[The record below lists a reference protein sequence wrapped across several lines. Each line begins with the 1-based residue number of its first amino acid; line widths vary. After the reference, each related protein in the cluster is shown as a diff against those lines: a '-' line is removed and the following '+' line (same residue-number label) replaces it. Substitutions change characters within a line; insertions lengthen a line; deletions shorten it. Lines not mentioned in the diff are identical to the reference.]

1 MVQAQVGIAMAILMI
16 TNTANIEH
24 NTELSEQHTAE
35 LTSQSN
41 VQNTVKSTVQNKVK
55 SAVKSTAINNSP
67 VQLNRLL
74 QLCSANLPVGGFSF
88 SQGLEYAVEMGWLT
102 SPQTTASWITIN
114 LEESIA
120 QTDLAILQRLY
131 QALSQDDFS
140 TFNYWN
146 EHLIA
151 CRESHELL
159 LADLAMGKALVRLLR
174 QLNKLDSTHYEP
186 ILQVAEISFVSA
198 FAVCAYLLGLDVI
211 SAQSGYCWTYIDNQ
225 VAAATK
231 LVPLGQTQ
239 AQNLLFELTENTQ
252 AIIEKANQINDD
264 DIGTSLP
271 HLAMASA
278 WHETQYSRLF
288 RS

>member
-1 MVQAQVGIAMAILMI
+1 M
-16 TNTANIEH
+16 
-24 NTELSEQHTAE
+24 
-35 LTSQSN
+35 
-41 VQNTVKSTVQNKVK
+41 
-55 SAVKSTAINNSP
+55 NNSVTTFGQTDP
-67 VQLNRLL
+67 VRLNRLL

-102 SPQTTASWITIN
+102 SPLETASWVTIN

-120 QTDLAILQRLY
+120 KTDLAILTRLY
-131 QALSQDDFS
+131 RALIDHDTAAFIH
-140 TFNYWN
+140 WN
-146 EHLIA
+146 EYIIA

-159 LADLAMGKALVRLLR
+159 LADLAMGKALIRLMK
-174 QLNKLDSTHYEP
+174 QLTSLDLSLYHTFINVKE
-186 ILQVAEISFVSA
+186 VSFVSA
-198 FAVCAYLLGLDVI
+198 FALCAYLFKLDLT

-239 AQNLLFELTENTQ
+239 AQNLLFELTENIQ
-252 AIIEKANQINDD
+252 NIIEKANAVTDEN
-264 DIGTSLP
+264 IGTSLP

>member
-1 MVQAQVGIAMAILMI
+1 MVHTVLVAMVIRMH
-16 TNTANIEH
+16 TRPSVKP
-24 NTELSEQHTAE
+24 LSVVK
-35 LTSQSN
+35 SQSDPI
-41 VQNTVKSTVQNKVK
+41 K
-55 SAVKSTAINNSP
+55 
-67 VQLNRLL
+67 LNRLL

-102 SPQTTASWITIN
+102 SPETTASWININ

-120 QTDLAILQRLY
+120 QTDLAILKRLFN
-131 QALSQDDFS
+131 ALSADDFAA
-140 TFNYWN
+140 FEYWN
-146 EHLIA
+146 SHLIA

-159 LADLAMGKALVRLLR
+159 LADLAMGKALIRLIK
-174 QLNKLDSTHYEP
+174 QLDSIDIDAYQAIIH
-186 ILQVAEISFVSA
+186 LKEISFVSA
-198 FAVCAYLLGLDVI
+198 FALCAYVFKLDLI

-252 AIIEKANQINDD
+252 LIIEKSNNISDD
-264 DIGTSLP
+264 NIGTSLP

>member
-1 MVQAQVGIAMAILMI
+1 MATHMPI
-16 TNTANIEH
+16 
-24 NTELSEQHTAE
+24 
-35 LTSQSN
+35 
-41 VQNTVKSTVQNKVK
+41 NTVNITQAMKQATKTNNQPSIVQ
-55 SAVKSTAINNSP
+55 SQP

-88 SQGLEYAVEMGWLT
+88 SQGLEYAVEMGWLK
-102 SPQTTASWITIN
+102 SPETTASWIEIN

-120 QTDLAILQRLY
+120 KTDLAILKRLFI
-131 QALSQDDFS
+131 ALHNNDLDQ
-140 TFNYWN
+140 FNYWN
-146 EHLIA
+146 IHLIA

-159 LADLAMGKALVRLLR
+159 LADLAMGKALIRLLK
-174 QLNKLDSTHYEP
+174 QLNNIDVSAYQSIITLT
-186 ILQVAEISFVSA
+186 EISFVSA
-198 FAVCAYLLGLDVI
+198 FALTAYLFQLDLV

-252 AIIEKANQINDD
+252 LIIEKSNQINDE

>member
-1 MVQAQVGIAMAILMI
+1 MPI
-16 TNTANIEH
+16 NTLNIE
-24 NTELSEQHTAE
+24 
-35 LTSQSN
+35 QSN
-41 VQNTVKSTVQNKVK
+41 QQDIQHNY
-55 SAVKSTAINNSP
+55 P
-67 VQLNRLL
+67 MQLNRLL

-102 SPQTTASWITIN
+102 SPETTASWITIN

-120 QTDLAILQRLY
+120 KTDLAILKRLFS
-131 QALSQDDFS
+131 ALHNNDLSAFA
-140 TFNYWN
+140 YWN
-146 EHLIA
+146 THLIA

-159 LADLAMGKALVRLLR
+159 LADLAMGKALIRLIK
-174 QLNKLDSTHYEP
+174 QLNNINVSGYQAIIQLT
-186 ILQVAEISFVSA
+186 EISFVSA
-198 FAVCAYLLGLDVI
+198 FALCAYVFKLDLI

-252 AIIEKANQINDD
+252 AIIEKSNTIDD
-264 DIGTSLP
+264 EDIGTSLP

>member
-1 MVQAQVGIAMAILMI
+1 MGTLMH
-16 TNTANIEH
+16 TNPPISTEMRPTADPI
-24 NTELSEQHTAE
+24 
-35 LTSQSN
+35 
-41 VQNTVKSTVQNKVK
+41 
-55 SAVKSTAINNSP
+55 
-67 VQLNRLL
+67 QLNRLL

-88 SQGLEYAVEMGWLT
+88 SQGLEYAVEMRWLT
-102 SPQTTASWITIN
+102 SPETTASWININ

-120 QTDLAILQRLY
+120 QTDLALLKRLY
-131 QALSQDDFS
+131 NALSADDL
-140 TFNYWN
+140 TAFNHWN
-146 EHLIA
+146 THLIA

-159 LADLAMGKALVRLLR
+159 LADLAMGKALIRLIK
-174 QLNKLDSTHYEP
+174 QLDRIDIRPYQTIIELK
-186 ILQVAEISFVSA
+186 EISFVSA
-198 FAVCAYLLGLDVI
+198 FVLCAHVFKLDLL

-239 AQNLLFELTENTQ
+239 AQNLLYELTENI
-252 AIIEKANQINDD
+252 AGIIEKSNGIADN

>member
-1 MVQAQVGIAMAILMI
+1 MVLMVVI
-16 TNTANIEH
+16 PMDTVIHMPTSSLN
-24 NTELSEQHTAE
+24 AE
-35 LTSQSN
+35 PMN
-41 VQNTVKSTVQNKVK
+41 AKHST
-55 SAVKSTAINNSP
+55 P
-67 VQLNRLL
+67 MQLNRLL

-102 SPQTTASWITIN
+102 CPKTTASWITIN

-120 QTDLAILQRLY
+120 QTDLAILQRLF
-131 QALSQDDFS
+131 QALTNNDFNA
-140 TFNYWN
+140 FRHWN

-159 LADLAMGKALVRLLR
+159 LADLAMGKALVRLLK
-174 QLNKLDSTHYEP
+174 QLDNIDSEP
-186 ILQVAEISFVSA
+186 YQAILNITDISFVSA
-198 FAVCAYLLGLDVI
+198 FALSAYLFQLDVI
-211 SAQSGYCWTYIDNQ
+211 TTQSGYCWTYIDNQ

-239 AQNLLFELTENTQ
+239 AQNLLFELTENTSK
-252 AIIEKANQINDD
+252 IIEKANQLNDD
-264 DIGTSLP
+264 EIGTSLP

>member
-1 MVQAQVGIAMAILMI
+1 MVRITKVITKAAMDTRMHINAV
-16 TNTANIEH
+16 E
-24 NTELSEQHTAE
+24 
-35 LTSQSN
+35 
-41 VQNTVKSTVQNKVK
+41 KSPLDPTK
-55 SAVKSTAINNSP
+55 
-67 VQLNRLL
+67 LNRLL

-102 SPQTTASWITIN
+102 CPETTSSWIKIN

-120 QTDLAILQRLY
+120 QTDLAILKRLFN
-131 QALSQDDFS
+131 ALSQQGS
-140 TFNYWN
+140 TEGSEYDLIAFNYWN
-146 EHLIA
+146 NHLIA

-159 LADLAMGKALVRLLR
+159 LSDLAMGKALIRLIK
-174 QLNKLDSTHYEP
+174 QLDNINIDAYQP
-186 ILQVAEISFVSA
+186 IIQLKEISFVSA
-198 FAVCAYLLGLDVI
+198 FALCAYVFKLDLI

-239 AQNLLFELTENTQ
+239 AQNLLFNLSENTQ
-252 AIIEKANQINDD
+252 LIIEKSNHIADE

>member
-1 MVQAQVGIAMAILMI
+1 MVHI
-16 TNTANIEH
+16 T
-24 NTELSEQHTAE
+24 
-35 LTSQSN
+35 
-41 VQNTVKSTVQNKVK
+41 KVVVMDTHMPTNSSVIK
-55 SAVKSTAINNSP
+55 PTDKPLAKSP
-67 VQLNRLL
+67 VKPLVKQQADPIKLNRLL

-102 SPQTTASWITIN
+102 SPETTVSWININ

-120 QTDLAILQRLY
+120 QTDLAILKRLY
-131 QALSQDDFS
+131 RALMEQNHTEFK
-140 TFNYWN
+140 YWN
-146 EHLIA
+146 SHLIA

-159 LADLAMGKALVRLLR
+159 LADLAMGKALIRLIK
-174 QLNKLDSTHYEP
+174 QLDSIDITLYQAIIE
-186 ILQVAEISFVSA
+186 IKEISFVSA
-198 FAVCAYLLGLDVI
+198 FALCAYVFNLDLL

-252 AIIEKANQINDD
+252 FIIEKSNSIADE

>member
-1 MVQAQVGIAMAILMI
+1 MVLIAKAVMGIHILMN
-16 TNTANIEH
+16 TNKYANA
-24 NTELSEQHTAE
+24 LDAE
-35 LTSQSN
+35 SLCNRQ
-41 VQNTVKSTVQNKVK
+41 
-55 SAVKSTAINNSP
+55 ADP

-88 SQGLEYAVEMGWLT
+88 SQGLEYAVEMGWLV
-102 SPQTTASWITIN
+102 SAETTASWININ
-114 LEESIA
+114 LAESIA
-120 QTDLAILQRLY
+120 QTDLAILKRLFI
-131 QALSQDDFS
+131 ALNNNDIAEFS
-140 TFNYWN
+140 TWN
-146 EHLIA
+146 THLVA

-159 LADLAMGKALVRLLR
+159 LADLAMGKALIRLIK
-174 QLNKLDSTHYEP
+174 QLDSIDTMPY
-186 ILQVAEISFVSA
+186 QVIMDIQEISFVSA
-198 FAVCAYLLGLDVI
+198 FALCAYVFKLDLM

-239 AQNLLFELTENTQ
+239 AQNLLYELTKHTQ
-252 AIIEKANQINDD
+252 EIIEKSNNIADEE
-264 DIGTSLP
+264 IGTSLP

>member
-1 MVQAQVGIAMAILMI
+1 MVPIVKAHMAVMDILMPSQVAKSVI
-16 TNTANIEH
+16 KK
-24 NTELSEQHTAE
+24 
-35 LTSQSN
+35 SQSD
-41 VQNTVKSTVQNKVK
+41 
-55 SAVKSTAINNSP
+55 AIK
-67 VQLNRLL
+67 LNRLL

-102 SPQTTASWITIN
+102 CPETTASWITIN

-120 QTDLAILQRLY
+120 QTDLAILKRLFG
-131 QALSQDDFS
+131 ALTALDFAD
-140 TFNYWN
+140 FEYWN
-146 EHLIA
+146 NHLIA

-159 LADLAMGKALVRLLR
+159 MADLAMGKALIRLIK
-174 QLNKLDSTHYEP
+174 QLDAIDISAYQTIIEFKE
-186 ILQVAEISFVSA
+186 VSFVSA
-198 FAVCAYLLGLDVI
+198 FALCAYVFDLDLT

-239 AQNLLFELTENTQ
+239 AQNLLFDLTENTQ
-252 AIIEKANQINDD
+252 GLIEKANDLDDD
-264 DIGTSLP
+264 DIGASLP

>member
-1 MVQAQVGIAMAILMI
+1 MVTLMHTKTSSLI
-16 TNTANIEH
+16 TESDHITQPI
-24 NTELSEQHTAE
+24 S
-35 LTSQSN
+35 TSQLKP
-41 VQNTVKSTVQNKVK
+41 QADPIK
-55 SAVKSTAINNSP
+55 
-67 VQLNRLL
+67 LNRLL

-102 SPQTTASWITIN
+102 SPETTESWIKIN

-120 QTDLAILQRLY
+120 QTDLAILKRLFN
-131 QALSQDDFS
+131 ALSVHTPENHTEYDIDAFK
-140 TFNYWN
+140 YWN
-146 EHLIA
+146 THLIA

-159 LADLAMGKALVRLLR
+159 LADLAMGKALIRLVK
-174 QLNKLDSTHYEP
+174 QLDNIDIAPYQAIIALK
-186 ILQVAEISFVSA
+186 EISFVSA
-198 FAVCAYLLGLDVI
+198 FALCAYIFKLDLL

-239 AQNLLFELTENTQ
+239 AQNLLFDLTESTQ
-252 AIIEKANQINDD
+252 IIIDKSNAINDD
-264 DIGTSLP
+264 EIGTSLP

>member
-1 MVQAQVGIAMAILMI
+1 MVHITKVIAKAVMDTRM
-16 TNTANIEH
+16 
-24 NTELSEQHTAE
+24 HT
-35 LTSQSN
+35 
-41 VQNTVKSTVQNKVK
+41 K
-55 SAVKSTAINNSP
+55 AVEKSP
-67 VQLNRLL
+67 VDAIKLNRLL

-102 SPQTTASWITIN
+102 SPETTASWIKIN
-114 LEESIA
+114 MEESIA
-120 QTDLAILQRLY
+120 QTDLAILKRLFN
-131 QALSQDDFS
+131 ALSQDESAHEYDL
-140 TFNYWN
+140 TAFNYWN
-146 EHLIA
+146 SHLIA

-159 LADLAMGKALVRLLR
+159 LSDLAMGKALIRLIK
-174 QLNKLDSTHYEP
+174 QLDNINIDAYQAIIQLK
-186 ILQVAEISFVSA
+186 EISFVSA
-198 FAVCAYLLGLDVI
+198 FALCAYLFKLDLI
-211 SAQSGYCWTYIDNQ
+211 SAQSGYCWTYLDNQ

-239 AQNLLFELTENTQ
+239 AQNLLFDLSESTQ
-252 AIIEKANQINDD
+252 LIIEKSNHIADE